1 MNCCQHRIDGATVWI
16 GDKLTGGNYEGAA
29 KVGTVKYEEGEIYYI
44 FSGISKTGSS
54 VEIQGAG
61 TEELQLT
68 EVQVYGKLLLW
79 IIFYRLSNNCTRRF
93 DLE

>member
-1 MNCCQHRIDGATVWI
+1 MALIREIKIYNRMNCCQHRIDGATVWI

-44 FSGISKTGSS
+44 FSGISKAGSS

-68 EVQVYGKLLLW
+68 EVQVYGLGGIL
-79 IIFYRLSNNCTRRF
+79 
-93 DLE
+93 